1 MKKLITI
8 ILFTTLLSSCSDED
22 STTSRAVLS
31 NKIKNN
37 QIYTIDPFNHI
48 VFEDTSIYHYRTDR
62 FSSEI
67 RYIYKIK

>member
-1 MKKLITI
+1 MKYILVTI
-8 ILFTTLLSSCSDED
+8 ITTLFLSSCSDQD
-22 STTSRAVLS
+22 TSNSRAVLA

-37 QIYTIDPFNHI
+37 QIYSLDPFNHI
-48 VFEDTSIYHYRTDR
+48 VFEDSSVYHYETSR

>member
-1 MKKLITI
+1 MKKLTI
-8 ILFTTLLSSCSDED
+8 ILFTTMFLSSCSDQD
-22 STTSRAVLS
+22 TSNSRAVLS

-37 QIYTIDPFNHI
+37 QIYSLDPFNHI
-48 VFEDTSIYHYRTDR
+48 VFEDSSVYHYRTSR